1 MPDYQMPDP
10 GKHSAPSFSGEPEYL
25 VRFFNEVEFHAAK
38 ATLDDATK
46 VTYACRYVKNR
57 DDYRTWTRIAKIHAD
72 DWTTFKA
79 TVYEQYPGSQGNESA
94 NISELE
100 QLIETYRNTI
110 TTTVQLGKYRRQF
123 IDIFEILQGADILS
137 ERQAVEYFLSA
148 FPDDIPSKVDHILLT
163 WEPKKPHREVYTLD
177 NVYRAVLHTYGD
189 GLTASKGKPRAI
201 TPSAPVK
208 SEANFNSMIRTAIQ
222 DAMAPFA
229 SLLSQQDI
237 TAIPPIPATN
247 QHVTALPSLS
257 PRLCAFCGDQD
268 HYLRF
273 CNEARRYESEG
284 RVKRNEYG
292 KYTTPTGIE
301 INRSMRGAYFK
312 DQIDNWH
319 HDNPGHRTTAASTPT
334 ANLVSVTTLR
344 KDNSS
349 LDDKIRELTNIYKLS
364 SSDVQDLRRILSNG
378 TSTTTATPVPTTLAP
393 AQDTFT
399 AQTTHRYQSSI
410 EDPKIVDSVIQ
421 RALTGTIQLTMKE
434 LLAIAPDVRKGIRE
448 RLQPKRVPNEPTTS
462 AQVCTTCRRPPP
474 APAPPDSDS
483 DDDYEAAITALYQ
496 LDEDEPPPQPA
507 LLLLNATN
515 INVANRPAQSQQHCA
530 YGSRRTRLH
539 ALPPCLRKRRSP
551 EHVQSARNHDRRKRQ
566 RLAATYANRNATPT
580 AGNSLHDTLT
590 YTTTISPTFA
600 LPLLSPSPSFT
611 TLHPCQPKRQYI
623 RTSNTDKPTARTQE
637 RHQETDLNS

>member
-46 VTYACRYVKNR
+46 VTYACRYIKNR
-57 DDYRTWTRIAKIHAD
+57 DDYQTWTRIAKMHAD
-72 DWTTFKA
+72 NWTTFKA

-94 NISELE
+94 NICELE

-110 TTTVQLGKYRRQF
+110 TTT
-123 IDIFEILQGADILS
+123 GANILS
-137 ERQAVEYFLSA
+137 ERQAVAYFLSA
-148 FPDDIPSKVDHILLT
+148 FPDNIPSKVDHILLT

-189 GLTASKGKPRAI
+189 GLTASKGKQRAI

-208 SEANFNSMIRTAIQ
+208 SEANFSSMIRTAVQ

-229 SLLSQQDI
+229 SLLSQQGI
-237 TAIPPIPATN
+237 TATPLIPATN
-247 QHVTALPSLS
+247 QHVTALPSSS
-257 PRLCAFCGDQD
+257 PRPCAFCGSQD

-284 RVKRNEYG
+284 HVKRNEYG

-312 DQIDNWH
+312 NQIDNWH
-319 HDNPGHRTTAASTPT
+319 HDNPGHRTTAAATPT
-334 ANLVSVTTLR
+334 ANLVSVATLH
-344 KDNSS
+344 KDNWS
-349 LDDKIRELTNIYKLS
+349 LDDKIRELTNMYKLS

-378 TSTTTATPVPTTLAP
+378 TSTTTATPVPTALAP

-421 RALTGTIQLTMKE
+421 RALNGTIQLTMKE
-434 LLAIAPDVRKGIRE
+434 LLAISPDVRKGIHE
-448 RLQPKRVPNEPTTS
+448 RLQPKRVPNEPATS
-462 AQVCTTCRRPPP
+462 AQVCTICRRPPP

-507 LLLLNATN
+507 LSLLNATN
-515 INVANRPAQSQQHCA
+515 INVASSPTQFQQHRA

-551 EHVQSARNHDRRKRQ
+551 EHVQSAHNHDRRKR
-566 RLAATYANRNATPT
+566 
-580 AGNSLHDTLT
+580 
-590 YTTTISPTFA
+590 
-600 LPLLSPSPSFT
+600 
-611 TLHPCQPKRQYI
+611 
-623 RTSNTDKPTARTQE
+623 
-637 RHQETDLNS
+637 